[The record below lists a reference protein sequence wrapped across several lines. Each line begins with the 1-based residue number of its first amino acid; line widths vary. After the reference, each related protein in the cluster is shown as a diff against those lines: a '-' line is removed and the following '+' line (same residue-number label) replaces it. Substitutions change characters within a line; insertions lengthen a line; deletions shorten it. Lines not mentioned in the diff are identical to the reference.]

1 MLYAGPCLF
10 LVFIGD
16 IGRCTEVGNSSD
28 VISDMR
34 VNVSEQGSERVVWYK
49 ASICVIFPVKYI
61 D

>member
-1 MLYAGPCLF
+1 MLYAGSCLVLEF
-10 LVFIGD
+10 TGN

-49 ASICVIFPVKYI
+49 ASICVIILVKCI

>member
-1 MLYAGPCLF
+1 MLYAGPWF
-10 LVFIGD
+10 ALVFIGN

-49 ASICVIFPVKYI
+49 ASICVIILVKCI
-61 D
+61 E